1 MEQAILGK
9 DGYALNDGEIIVHNY
24 DGETREYIS
33 TSTEYLAVGVG
44 ILACSCLDAPG
55 THKAGYAICRS
66 VDLNSWEYVPDHRGE
81 VVYSTETGDTKEIT
95 VPGDY
100 PENTT
105 TIAPLTPYDK
115 WDGEKWVTD
124 TEAQHSAAVEAAE
137 AQRQSLID
145 AAMASI
151 SLIQLKLQA
160 RRKLTQPENT
170 RLNAVLDYIDAVTAT
185 DTSTAPDV
193 IWPELPE
200 A

>member
-1 MEQAILGK
+1 MAVFTGK
-9 DGYALNDGEIIVHNY
+9 GWSHE
-24 DGETREYIS
+24 E
-33 TSTEYLAVGVG
+33 
-44 ILACSCLDAPG
+44 
-55 THKAGYAICRS
+55 
-66 VDLNSWEYVPDHRGE
+66 DHRNE
-81 VVYSTETGDTKEIT
+81 TVYSTENGAAVT
-95 VPGDY
+95 VDY
-100 PENTT
+100 IGAIKNGYVTLS
-105 TIAPLTPYDK
+105 PLTPYDK

-124 TEAQHSAAVEAAE
+124 TEAQHGAAVEAAE

-160 RRKLTQPENT
+160 GRKLTQAETT

>member
-1 MEQAILGK
+1 
-9 DGYALNDGEIIVHNY
+9 
-24 DGETREYIS
+24 
-33 TSTEYLAVGVG
+33 
-44 ILACSCLDAPG
+44 PG
-55 THKAGYAICRS
+55 AHKAGYAICRS
-66 VDLNSWEYVPDHRGE
+66 VELNSWEYVPDHRGE
-81 VVYSTETGDTKEIT
+81 TVYSTENGRKVTISDIGE
-95 VPGDY
+95 Y

-160 RRKLTQPENT
+160 GRKLTQPENT

>member
-44 ILACSCLDAPG
+44 IPACSCLDAPG
-55 THKAGYAICRS
+55 AHKAGYAICRS
-66 VDLNSWEYVPDHRGE
+66 VELNSWEYVPDHRGE
-81 VVYSTETGDTKEIT
+81 TVYSTENGRKVTISDIGE
-95 VPGDY
+95 Y

-124 TEAQHSAAVEAAE
+124 TEAQHSAALDAAE
-137 AQRQSLID
+137 AQRQSLIN

-160 RRKLTQPENT
+160 GRKLTQPENT

>member
-1 MEQAILGK
+1 MDNAILNSELIAIQAG
-9 DGYALNDGEIIVHNY
+9 NIIVYNY
-24 DGETREYIS
+24 DGGNREYIS
-33 TSTEYLAVGVG
+33 ASTEYLAVGVG
-44 ILACSCLDAPG
+44 IPAHSCLDAPG
-55 THKAGYAICRS
+55 SHKAGYAILRS
-66 VDLNSWEYVPDHRGE
+66 EDLSSWEYVPDHRGE
-81 VVYSTETGDTKEIT
+81 IVFSTETGESKEIKA
-95 VPGDY
+95 PGDY

-105 TIAPLTPYDK
+105 TIAPLSPYDK

-124 TEAQHSAAVEAAE
+124 TEAQHSAAVDAAE

-145 AAMASI
+145 AAMTSI

-160 RRKLTQPENT
+160 GRKLTQAETT

-185 DTSTAPDV
+185 DTSTAPNV